1 MWPVI
6 VRRGII
12 PRRIIGR
19 RRVIGLPVIAAI
31 IQGRGPNKSPDRCG
45 DDHCGGIENSA
56 HHAEWPLKGE
66 RRAGRIVL
74 SLGGREWQSGKSD
87 AERARYSN
95 SADTHQ
101 GSHSYLPT
109 GRCGRP
115 TPDET
120 GRGPIPAKAGTHL
133 PAARA
138 PEKWTPAFRRG
149 SVQCCLPSGAAFF
162 LSRTPRV
169 GPSEAIRHTKSTSSK
184 RSGPAL
190 IPAIHLI
197 SLTPRKTTSSDLWA
211 GVHE

>member
-101 GSHSYLPT
+101 GSPSYLPT

-120 GRGPIPAKAGTHL
+120 GRGP
-133 PAARA
+133 
-138 PEKWTPAFRRG
+138 
-149 SVQCCLPSGAAFF
+149 
-162 LSRTPRV
+162 LSRRKP
-169 GPSEAIRHTKSTSSK
+169 GPIFRLLVPP
-184 RSGPAL
+184 RSGPLLFAGEAFNVACRREPL
-190 IPAIHLI
+190 FFFLGLRASGPAKLSDTR
-197 SLTPRKTTSSDLWA
+197 SLLRPKGA
-211 GVHE
+211 GQR